1 MQLTRRIALASGAA
15 LLAGAAF
22 AGGAGADP
30 IDMGPFHDEGTDI
43 IQDLCGVAGL
53 TARHDFVVDG
63 RFLFNP
69 HGPDGLPYYREH
81 ATITDTYTL
90 LATGEVFTLE
100 TIGNGKDLKVTDNG
114 DGTTTILSQQTS
126 NQVLYGPDGTVLALN
141 VGQTRFEFLVDNG
154 GTPADPS
161 DDQFLE
167 FLGEVRDPTGHQADL
182 CGSAAEA

>member
-1 MQLTRRIALASGAA
+1 MHLTRRIALASAAA

-22 AGGAGADP
+22 AGGAGAAP

-43 IQDLCGVAGL
+43 IQDLCGVPGR
-53 TARHDFVVDG
+53 TAQHDFVVDG

-81 ATITDTYTL
+81 ATITDLYTL
-90 LATGEVFTLE
+90 QATGEVFTVE

-114 DGTTTILSQQTS
+114 DGTTTILVQQTS

>member
-1 MQLTRRIALASGAA
+1 M
-15 LLAGAAF
+15 
-22 AGGAGADP
+22 
-30 IDMGPFHDEGTDI
+30 
-43 IQDLCGVAGL
+43 
-53 TARHDFVVDG
+53 
-63 RFLFNP
+63 
-69 HGPDGLPYYREH
+69 
-81 ATITDTYTL
+81 
-90 LATGEVFTLE
+90 E

-114 DGTTTILSQQTS
+114 DGTTTILVQQTS